1 MMTPDE
7 DMALKFAVVAL
18 RYALLKRA
26 VLSQAEI
33 DVELGD
39 IFAKI
44 AIDKTLG
51 STLLEGSGLNAW
63 VLWSVDEN
71 SIPAPQSLASSTSSI
86 QSGGSRAKPTGAPPH
101 VLMRSIRLNRRR

>member
-1 MMTPDE
+1 MTPDQ

-18 RYALLKRA
+18 RNALLKRA

-51 STLLEGSGLNAW
+51 STLLESSGLNFAKVEHYARTILGFL
-63 VLWSVDEN
+63 VLTGRARVTER
-71 SIPAPQSLASSTSSI
+71 SL
-86 QSGGSRAKPTGAPPH
+86 SRLTFG
-101 VLMRSIRLNRRR
+101 VS

>member
-1 MMTPDE
+1 MTPDE

-18 RYALLKRA
+18 RNALLKRA

-51 STLLEGSGLNAW
+51 STLLEGSGLNFAKVEHYARTRKLPRQVDTSRVDFGAASGLGRNARGGTW
-63 VLWSVDEN
+63 PRLSWGRSVL
-71 SIPAPQSLASSTSSI
+71 
-86 QSGGSRAKPTGAPPH
+86 
-101 VLMRSIRLNRRR
+101 

>member
-18 RYALLKRA
+18 RNALLKRS
-26 VLSQAEI
+26 VLSQAEM

-51 STLLEGSGLNAW
+51 STLLKDSGLNFAK
-63 VLWSVDEN
+63 VEHYARTILHPGYREE
-71 SIPAPQSLASSTSSI
+71 QS
-86 QSGGSRAKPTGAPPH
+86 
-101 VLMRSIRLNRRR
+101 